1 MQADFYSSKTRKN
14 AGALISCTQTFG
26 QTYKQARMDLIVN
39 LVSSLGYTADC
50 TSGIVLNLF
59 QDEIDLNET
68 CFFVDSVT
76 IK

>member
-1 MQADFYSSKTRKN
+1 MQELKSPVRKHLGRHIN
-14 AGALISCTQTFG
+14 
-26 QTYKQARMDLIVN
+26 KH
-39 LVSSLGYTADC
+39 GYTADC